1 MTVSESNN
9 FYQAFNMTLLN
20 TAITCPPLN
29 DLTNG
34 TVTYN
39 DVEDES
45 GNLNFETQST
55 YSCDTGFFL
64 VGINTRTCTGDG
76 SSITGSFDG
85 EAPTCEGDRVYEKCC
100 YTCTPSLYI
109 QSLLAL
115 P

>member
-64 VGINTRTCTGDG
+64 VGNNKRTCTGDG
-76 SSITGSFDG
+76 SSITGAFDG
-85 EAPTCEGDRVYEKCC
+85 VAPTCERKR
-100 YTCTPSLYI
+100 LFNHHK
-109 QSLLAL
+109 
-115 P
+115 